1 MVKIE
6 ACDDGD
12 DLTHLVDDFY
22 FSALY
27 DDEEVFPISDEKYA
41 SELHL
46 QEALMSSVISS
57 RIGSGFIHHLQTYHH
72 VNSRPTPKG
81 KQKQI
86 GESSN
91 SHTNNGSLCTICMD
105 FKPVEEMFRSH
116 TCSHLFC
123 KDCIAKYI
131 AAKIQ
136 ENMAMVKCPD
146 VNCQAAL
153 EPHFCRSIVPVEVF
167 DRWESALCES
177 MILGLQKF
185 YCPFKDCSALLLDD
199 GSSDVVKKSECPNCY
214 RLFCAQC
221 KVPWHAGISC
231 SEFKKLSKDEKSIE
245 DIMVMDLAKKK
256 KWRRCPNCANFSFAT
271 VVDRNGIKLIVAVKT

>member
-57 RIGSGFIHHLQTYHH
+57 RIGSGFIHHFQTYHH
-72 VNSRPTPKG
+72 VNSRATPKG
-81 KQKQI
+81 KQKQT

-105 FKPVEEMFRSH
+105 FKPVEEMFRSN
-116 TCSHLFC
+116 TCFHLFC
-123 KDCIAKYI
+123 KDCISKYV

-136 ENMAMVKCPD
+136 ENIAMVKCPD

-153 EPHFCRSIVPVEVF
+153 EP
-167 DRWESALCES
+167 
-177 MILGLQKF
+177 
-185 YCPFKDCSALLLDD
+185 
-199 GSSDVVKKSECPNCY
+199 
-214 RLFCAQC
+214 
-221 KVPWHAGISC
+221 
-231 SEFKKLSKDEKSIE
+231 
-245 DIMVMDLAKKK
+245 
-256 KWRRCPNCANFSFAT
+256 
-271 VVDRNGIKLIVAVKT
+271 